1 MTWRVWLVIS
11 ITVLALAAA
20 FLIPPMDQPLA
31 YHDFA
36 DDRSAFGIPN
46 ILNVASNIGFLIV
59 GAVGLVVTL
68 GPRARFQFSIERWP
82 YVIFFV
88 GVLSTA
94 AGSAYYHLAPGNEA
108 LFWDRLPMTIAF
120 MALVSS
126 QIVDRISVR
135 AGLALLF
142 PMLVL
147 GTASVVYWRATERA
161 GAGNVIPYAILQGY
175 CVLILLL
182 MASLTP
188 SRYTHGS
195 SLYWVFAWY
204 MLSKIF
210 ETFDAEVLSL
220 GHIVSGHTLKHL
232 VAAIA
237 GVPVLL
243 MLTRRTLIETDSR
256 RVPRPADVMAPRAT
270 RPGPG

>member
-1 MTWRVWLVIS
+1 MTWRIWLVVC
-11 ITVLALAAA
+11 ITVLAVAAA
-20 FLIPPMDQPLA
+20 FLIPAMDQPLA

-36 DDRSAFGIPN
+36 DHREAFGVPN
-46 ILNVASNIGFLIV
+46 FLNVASNIGFLIV
-59 GAVGLVVTL
+59 GVFGLVVTL
-68 GPRARFQFSIERWP
+68 GPRARFQYSIERWP

-88 GVLSTA
+88 GVLCTA
-94 AGSAYYHLAPGNEA
+94 AGSAYYHLAPDNET

-126 QIVDRISVR
+126 QIVDRISIR
-135 AGLALLF
+135 AGLALLL

-161 GAGNVIPYAILQGY
+161 GVGNVIPYAVLQGY
-175 CVLILLL
+175 CVVILLL
-182 MASLTP
+182 MTALTP
-188 SRYTHGS
+188 SRYTRGG

-204 MLSKIF
+204 MLSKIL
-210 ETFDAEVLSL
+210 ETFDGDVLSM

-237 GVPVLL
+237 GVPVCL
-243 MLTRRTLIETDSR
+243 MLTRRTLIEADPR
-256 RVPRPADVMAPRAT
+256 HVPRPASLVAPRAT